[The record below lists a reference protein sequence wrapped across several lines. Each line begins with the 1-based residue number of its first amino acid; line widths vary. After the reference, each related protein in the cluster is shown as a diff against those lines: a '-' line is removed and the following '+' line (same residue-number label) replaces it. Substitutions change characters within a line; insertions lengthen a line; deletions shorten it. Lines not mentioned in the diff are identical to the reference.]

1 MPTPSQAHCTA
12 AFASHCLTPEQ
23 VETAYNLGPL
33 YARGVTGKGET
44 IVIVDSFGSPTIKRD
59 LAVFDQQFGLPAPP
73 SFTIIAPAGKIP
85 NWNSSD
91 SDMTGW
97 GGETTL
103 DVEYAHTIAPGANI
117 LLVETPVS
125 ETEGVTG
132 FPQIVEAENYVLRHH
147 LGDVISQSFE
157 ATEQT
162 FTGLA
167 QINAY
172 HLRAA
177 YEQAAGEKDGPT
189 VLAAAGDTG
198 AADVELNGS
207 TYYTY
212 PVTSWPDSDP
222 LVTGVGGTELV
233 AGKGGTFRS
242 VAWND
247 TDNKHIGDGTD
258 PYASGGGLSVLFT
271 RPSYQNGVK
280 NVVGGARGVPD
291 VSMNAA
297 CSSPVF
303 TYQSFPQAGTPA
315 GWYPN
320 CGTSEATPE
329 FAGIVALADQVA
341 GHALGVINPTLYKL
355 AAEKAPGIVPVTA
368 GNNTVTFDQGGE
380 DLHGQGLPCP
390 GRLQPGRRRRHRQ
403 RLVPRLRASRP
414 DPAEVRPC
422 LSRGESFES
431 AIQSPWSDE
440 RAEAGDGAADDERV
454 DLAGALVGVDRFRVG
469 DEPADLVFQQDA
481 VAAEQFAGVADGLPH
496 PDRAERLRQRR
507 VMILGPALVLQLG
520 QPDAQA
526 GRGGDVGQH
535 PDQQVLDKLEAC
547 PGSGGAPWR
556 YRGTSRPQAAG
567 PPRPDVRLGQR
578 ERADLLHPGHRRQP
592 AVLLLIGPA
601 QGN

>member
-1 MPTPSQAHCTA
+1 MRTRKVAALTAGAAALAVGAMTVAGCGGSAGAKTTATNSAAPTIGAEPGAIHPTEVMPTPSQAHCTA
-12 AFASHCLTPEQ
+12 AFGASCLTPEQ

-33 YARGVTGKGET
+33 YARGITGKGET
-44 IVIVDSFGSPTIKRD
+44 IVIVDSFGSPTIKHD

-85 NWNSSD
+85 NWNSGD

-103 DVEYAHTIAPGANI
+103 DVEYAHAIAPGANI
-117 LLVETPVS
+117 LLAETPVA

-132 FPQIVEAENYVLRHH
+132 FPQIVTAEKYVLSHH

-162 FTGLA
+162 FSGGLA

-177 YEQAAGEKDGPT
+177 YEMAAGEKDGPT

-198 AADVELNGS
+198 ATDMELNGS
-207 TYYTY
+207 THYTY

-233 AGKGGTFRS
+233 PGNGGRS
-242 VAWND
+242 RRWR
-247 TDNKHIGDGTD
+247 GTTPRTSTSAAAPA
-258 PYASGGGLSVLFT
+258 PYATGGGLSVLFS

-280 NVVGGARGVPD
+280 NVVGAARGVPD
-291 VSMNAA
+291 VAMNAA

-303 TYQSFPQAGTPA
+303 TYQSFPQSGAPA

-329 FAGIVALADQVA
+329 FAGIVALADQIA

-368 GNNTVTFDQGGE
+368 GNNTVTFDQSGTTYTVKGF
-380 DLHGQGLPCP
+380 P
-390 GRLQPGRRRRHRQ
+390 
-403 RLVPRLRASRP
+403 
-414 DPAEVRPC
+414 
-422 LSRGESFES
+422 
-431 AIQSPWSDE
+431 
-440 RAEAGDGAADDERV
+440 
-454 DLAGALVGVDRFRVG
+454 
-469 DEPADLVFQQDA
+469 
-481 VAAEQFAGVADGLPH
+481 
-496 PDRAERLRQRR
+496 
-507 VMILGPALVLQLG
+507 
-520 QPDAQA
+520 AQA
-526 GRGGDVGQH
+526 GYSLADGVGTVNGWYLAYELAGQT
-535 PDQQVLDKLEAC
+535 P
-547 PGSGGAPWR
+547 PGR
-556 YRGTSRPQAAG
+556 
-567 PPRPDVRLGQR
+567 
-578 ERADLLHPGHRRQP
+578 
-592 AVLLLIGPA
+592 
-601 QGN
+601 